1 MSKGVFDVELLG
13 PFGLLLFQTWSSFK
27 CQGFTLSENQI
38 KKLLLQE
45 VSEKSKEKLLPG
57 GKVKRYLACPGV
69 FRGLDDGIGLFTE
82 NP

>member
-1 MSKGVFDVELLG
+1 MCSFWG
-13 PFGLLLFQTWSSFK
+13 PLVCCSFRFEVRSNAK
-27 CQGFTLSENQI
+27 ALPSENQI

-45 VSEKSKEKLLPG
+45 VSEKFKEKLLPG

-69 FRGLDDGIGLFTE
+69 FRGLAARIVLFTE